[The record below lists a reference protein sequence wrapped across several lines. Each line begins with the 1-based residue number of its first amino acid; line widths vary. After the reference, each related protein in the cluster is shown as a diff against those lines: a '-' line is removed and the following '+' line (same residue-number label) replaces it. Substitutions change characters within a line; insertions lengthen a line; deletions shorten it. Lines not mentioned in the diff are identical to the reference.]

1 MDQKTNRQRIISIL
15 TSGKADVTHLSI
27 RLSLK
32 EKEVL
37 THLEHVRKSSHG
49 FKIEP
54 AKCLCC
60 SFVFEDRTKLSVPSR
75 CPKCRS
81 ERVCK
86 PIFYIEVKDD
96 RRNHKKRTAKSS

>member
-1 MDQKTNRQRIISIL
+1 MNPKTYRQRIISIL
-15 TSGKADVTHLSI
+15 TSGKADVTHLSV
-27 RLSLK
+27 RLSLQ

-37 THLEHVRKSSHG
+37 EHLEHVRKSNSG

-60 SFVFEDRTKLSVPSR
+60 GFVFEDRTKLSVPSR
-75 CPKCRS
+75 CPKCRA

-86 PIFYIEVKDD
+86 PIFYIEEVKND
-96 RRNHKKRTAKSS
+96 RRNSKKRIA

>member
-15 TSGKADVTHLSI
+15 TSGKADVIHLSI

-37 THLEHVRKSSHG
+37 THLEHVRKSRPG

-60 SFVFEDRTKLSVPSR
+60 GFVFEDRTKLSVPSR

-86 PIFYIEVKDD
+86 PVFYIEESKND
-96 RRNHKKRTAKSS
+96 RKRNKK